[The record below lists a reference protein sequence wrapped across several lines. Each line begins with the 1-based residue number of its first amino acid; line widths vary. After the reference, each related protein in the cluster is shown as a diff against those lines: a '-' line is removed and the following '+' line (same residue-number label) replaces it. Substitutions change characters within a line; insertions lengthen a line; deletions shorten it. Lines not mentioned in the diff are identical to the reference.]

1 MIFLSHW
8 ISLAEHGRSNFALVV
23 FCVQVRNYF
32 LLLVMP
38 TRVVSEKS
46 KLKRV
51 GLRTGTLKLRA
62 PMNDILF

>member
-1 MIFLSHW
+1 
-8 ISLAEHGRSNFALVV
+8 
-23 FCVQVRNYF
+23 
-32 LLLVMP
+32 LLVMP
-38 TRVVSEKS
+38 TRVVSGKS